1 MAKKVYK
8 TSSSTG
14 KLQTTRIP
22 KVSKTEFDKL
32 LRATIKPTKG
42 KEKIRGGE

>member
-1 MAKKVYK
+1 MAKKVHK

-22 KVSKTEFDKL
+22 KVKKTEFDKL
-32 LRATIKPTKG
+32 LRVTIKPTKSKG
-42 KEKIRGGE
+42 K

>member
-1 MAKKVYK
+1 MAKKVHK

-14 KLQTTRIP
+14 KLPTTRMP

-32 LRATIKPTKG
+32 LRVTIKPAKG
-42 KEKIRGGE
+42 KGKIRGGE

>member
-1 MAKKVYK
+1 MSKKVHK

-22 KVSKTEFDKL
+22 KVKKTEFDKL
-32 LRATIKPTKG
+32 LRVTIKPIKSQG
-42 KEKIRGGE
+42 K